1 MEKKFDEKEFLASVK
16 QLHTITPYLSGNPTA
31 ENFIE
36 LIRLNCGFDEVEM
49 YSYFKTLLDKNCPE
63 LKDTI
68 DIKGWKKVY
77 NVFISQHDD
86 KAGEIMKDGL
96 DFFNSP
102 DQYERYYNLVN
113 ETLGIDDVYTTI
125 YLISKVGWIKLVDT
139 LVKMAYEMYPDVE
152 PEKVASGVVEPV
164 PTPASSTELEQES
177 EKKVDEPI
185 RSIPETTATEII
197 VKGEDDKDV
206 AETPPVKTTSTKRS
220 KRGYNIPVHQYQKV
234 QVFDNIETASVSLG
248 VDQSEILS
256 VIDSKPTTVI
266 DKVWKFTDKTKT
278 KVSLYT
284 HIHSYTNQSDIDKT
298 SHKVCGKKIY
308 HSNVVPQLKDW
319 KPICKS
325 DYVWFQI
332 DCVSIPNTIT
342 NDGISEN
349 DIVPEEK
356 IDTINTGEELVPNK
370 LYTPAN
376 ASSGLSPIMKY
387 VGGKAKEMKYILP
400 SLPSYGNYYEPFVG
414 GGSVY
419 MGINANEYYIN
430 DLSSDLIS
438 LYQCIFSSDEQFF
451 KYIDAIDQ
459 SWERANDFSVTNQE
473 RLTNLYFSYL
483 NGKISNDDFQF
494 EVALFCEEKEYDI
507 LKIVKD
513 SGIDTPVLLQELED
527 RLLEKLTE
535 LKEGRETE
543 VSKIFDNIEA
553 IIKYVLYMNYRKLY
567 NDTTITNSDKSLHAA
582 LYLFVRYYSFSG
594 MERYNN
600 NGGFNVSYGG
610 ISYNK
615 HSLKKLLD
623 YYQSESLMEHFQ
635 KTQIFNMD
643 FEDFL
648 TKTSPTENDFI
659 FLDPPYDCK
668 FNNYG
673 NNSFV
678 DDDHKRLA
686 NYLINDCKSK
696 WMMVIGKTDFIYNLY
711 NQEGIYIYCFDKKYA
726 VNLKNRNEQ
735 DTIYLMI
742 TNYKIENP
750 VLSEFMEEPGMEH
763 AA

>member
-1 MEKKFDEKEFLASVK
+1 MENKFDEREFLASVK

-49 YSYFKTLLDKNCPE
+49 YSYFKPLLDKNCPE

-102 DQYERYYNLVN
+102 DLYERYYNLVN

-125 YLISKVGWIKLVDT
+125 YLISKGGWIKFVDT
-139 LVKMAYEMYPDVE
+139 LVKMAYEMFPDVE
-152 PEKVASGVVEPV
+152 PEKVAGDVVEPKT
-164 PTPASSTELEQES
+164 TPVFSTT
-177 EKKVDEPI
+177 
-185 RSIPETTATEII
+185 PETK
-197 VKGEDDKDV
+197 VKVEEDMEV
-206 AETPPVKTTSTKRS
+206 AESHPDKTTSAKRG

-248 VDQSEILS
+248 VDQSDILS
-256 VIDSKPTTVI
+256 VIDSKPTTVV
-266 DKVWKFTDKTKT
+266 DKVWKYTDKTKT

-284 HIHSYTNQSDIDKT
+284 HLHSYTNQSDIDKT
-298 SHKVCGKKIY
+298 SQKVCGKKIY

-332 DCVSIPNTIT
+332 DCISIPDTIT
-342 NDGISEN
+342 NNGISEN

-387 VGGKAKEMKYILP
+387 VGGKTKEMKYILP
-400 SLPSYGNYYEPFVG
+400 SLPSYENYYEPFVG

-451 KYIDAIDQ
+451 KYMDSIDQ

-527 RLLEKLTE
+527 RLVEKLTE

-668 FNNYG
+668 FINYG
-673 NNSFV
+673 NNPFV

-686 NYLINDCKSK
+686 NYLINGCKSK

-711 NQEGIYIYCFDKKYA
+711 NQEGIYIYCFDKKYD
-726 VNLKNRNEQ
+726 VNLKNRNER
-735 DTIYLMI
+735 DTLHLMI

>member
-1 MEKKFDEKEFLASVK
+1 MEKKFDEKVFLASVK
-16 QLHTITPYLSGNPTA
+16 QLHSITPYLSSNPVA
-31 ENFIE
+31 ENFIDT
-36 LIRLNCGFDEVEM
+36 IRLHCGFDEVEM
-49 YSYFKTLLDKNCPE
+49 YSYFKTLLDKNCPD
-63 LKDTI
+63 LKSTCI
-68 DIKGWKKVY
+68 DIKGWKKIY
-77 NVFISQHDD
+77 NVFISKHNDEAGKMM
-86 KAGEIMKDGL
+86 KAGL
-96 DFFNSP
+96 DLFKSE
-102 DQYERYYNLVN
+102 DTLERYYNLVN
-113 ETLGIDDVYTTI
+113 DACGIVDVFVVV
-125 YLISKVGWIKLVDT
+125 YLLHKVGWIRLVDT
-139 LVKMAYEMYPDVE
+139 LVKMSLEMYPDVE
-152 PEKVASGVVEPV
+152 TTDNIVEDIVECTETTTPETDTSITEPEKVDVMEPV
-164 PTPASSTELEQES
+164 IIPKKSTS
-177 EKKVDEPI
+177 KKD
-185 RSIPETTATEII
+185 
-197 VKGEDDKDV
+197 
-206 AETPPVKTTSTKRS
+206 

-284 HIHSYTNQSDIDKT
+284 HLHSYTNQSDIDKT

-332 DCVSIPNTIT
+332 DCIFIPDTIT
-342 NDGISEN
+342 NNGISEN

-370 LYTPAN
+370 LYTPTN

-387 VGGKAKEMKYILP
+387 VGGKTKEMKYILP
-400 SLPSYGNYYEPFVG
+400 SLPSYENYYEPFVG

-451 KYIDAIDQ
+451 KYMDSIDQ

-527 RLLEKLTE
+527 RLVEKLTE

-648 TKTSPTENDFI
+648 TTTSPTENDFI

-668 FNNYG
+668 FINYG
-673 NNSFV
+673 NNPFV

-711 NQEGIYIYCFDKKYA
+711 NQEGIYIYCFDKKYD
-726 VNLKNRNEQ
+726 VNLKNRNER
-735 DTIYLMI
+735 DTLHLMI